1 MRDRGASHAW
11 RQRALLI
18 GLVLGALV
26 VLGRAVQLQVLQ
38 GERWEA
44 RALDQQRRRVELPA
58 PRGTIYDRNGVPLA
72 TSREASRIAVA
83 PREVQDA
90 EEVARRLREVLGLS
104 NAEVARALNP
114 ARRWVV
120 LPGRYDAAVR
130 QRLEG
135 VRGVYF
141 ERVVERVYPHG
152 ALAREILGGVSP
164 EGVAMGG
171 IEQEY
176 DSLLAGRPGI
186 AVSRRNARGE
196 VIPGSLVVVAEP
208 VAGSDVYLTLDIHL
222 QEIADEVLREA
233 MAETGAEGGDILFTD
248 PRTGEVLA
256 AVSRRAE
263 GGSHW
268 RGVTEPYEP
277 GSTLKPFL
285 VAMLLAEGRATLED
299 SVYAEEGRWES
310 EGRTLTDSNKHGW
323 LTVRDALRVSS
334 NIAMA
339 KLAERV
345 EPREQYAYLRDFG
358 FGAPTGVSYP
368 SEAAGRLRRPS
379 EWSRYSRASLAIG
392 YEIAVTPLQMV
403 MAYGAVANGG
413 VLLEPVLVREVR
425 TREGE
430 RRVTAA
436 VRPIRRVIPE
446 EVARAVGSALV
457 EVVETG
463 TGREA
468 GLGAFR
474 VAGKTGTAR
483 RSVGGRYEPG
493 AYTASFAGYFPAED
507 PQLAFLVKL
516 DRPRGAY
523 YGGLAAAP
531 VTRATLAAALA
542 ARNTVLDRRAVAAS
556 LEERRATESKER
568 GRQEVAVPRD
578 GEEAEAPWHPPVSG
592 PFIFALEGAPPRRFA
607 PADPDSARVVPDVRG
622 QPMRDA
628 VRRLH
633 AAGFVVEVEGSGA
646 VRRTVPSGG
655 TRAVPGTV
663 VHVVGAREGA

>member
-1 MRDRGASHAW
+1 MRDRAAGHGW
-11 RQRALLI
+11 RHRALLI

-26 VLGRAVQLQVLQ
+26 VIGRAVQLQVLQ

-58 PRGTIYDRNGVPLA
+58 PRGTIFDRNGVPLA
-72 TSREASRIAVA
+72 MSREVSRVAVA
-83 PREVQDA
+83 PREVRDA

-104 NAEVARALNP
+104 SAEVARALDP
-114 ARRWVV
+114 SRRWVV
-120 LPGRYDAAVR
+120 LPGRYDAAAR

-135 VRGVYF
+135 IRGVYF
-141 ERVVERVYPHG
+141 ERTVERVYPHG
-152 ALAREILGGVSP
+152 ALAREILGGVSA
-164 EGVAMGG
+164 EGVALGG
-171 IEQEY
+171 IEQAY

-196 VIPGSLVVVAEP
+196 VIPGSLMVAAEP
-208 VAGSDVYLTLDIHL
+208 VAGSDVYLTLDVHL

-233 MAETGAEGGDILFTD
+233 MEETGAEGGDVIFTD

-256 AVSRRAE
+256 AVSRRSE
-263 GGSHW
+263 GGNHW

-277 GSTLKPFL
+277 GSTLKPFF

-299 SVYAEEGRWES
+299 SVYAEEGRWQS
-310 EGRTLTDSNKHGW
+310 EGRTLTDSDKHGW

-339 KLAERV
+339 KLSERL
-345 EPREQYAYLRDFG
+345 EPREQYGYLRDFG
-358 FGAPTGVSYP
+358 FGVPTGVPYP

-379 EWSRYSRASLAIG
+379 EWSRYSRASLSIG

-425 TREGE
+425 TRDGE
-430 RRVTAA
+430 RRNGSV

-446 EVARAVGSALV
+446 EVARAVGATLV

-483 RSVGGRYEPG
+483 RSVGGRYVPG
-493 AYTASFAGYFPAED
+493 SYTASFAGYFPAED

-516 DRPRGAY
+516 DRPQGAY

-556 LEERRATESKER
+556 LEERREMDLKER
-568 GRQEVAVPRD
+568 DRLEVAAPL
-578 GEEAEAPWHPPVSG
+578 EADDTAAPWHPPVSG
-592 PFIFALEGAPPRRFA
+592 PFIFTLEGAPPKRYS
-607 PADPDSARVVPDVRG
+607 PADPDSARAIPNVRG
-622 QPMRDA
+622 QALRDA

-646 VRRTVPSGG
+646 VRRTLPVAGAL
-655 TRAVPGTV
+655 AVPGTV
-663 VHVVGAREGA
+663 VRIVAAQEGA